1 MEESH
6 LILKFCAGA
15 GTVKWLRVR
24 QPYSDF
30 FDTPHKWAGKN
41 REMCS
46 DVMRKRAAKVN
57 LSEVKC

>member
-1 MEESH
+1 MEEFQSYPEV
-6 LILKFCAGA
+6 LSGA

-46 DVMRKRAAKVN
+46 DVMRKRGAKVN